1 MSANDPLSRYVHTP
15 GAPVLDRTAA
25 LLSLTHRGRLGSAI
39 AAGDRSVVVATG
51 RTVLVTD
58 VDHQTGRILARPVRG
73 SRAVEY
79 AGVDV
84 EVTAAAHHPPLAD
97 DCLEA
102 LTIQQARAL
111 MAPVASDNGRY
122 PQYHPDYFDRWVFG
136 RARRDV
142 RLRGETILVAGQR
155 CLINTVDSS
164 TGCGLGPRA
173 YTAWITRRAHHGGA
187 VSVWAYD
194 IDVEPTGPNY

>member
-1 MSANDPLSRYVHTP
+1 MSPNDPVSRYVHTP
-15 GAPVLDRTAA
+15 GAPVPDRTAA
-25 LLSLTHRGRLGSAI
+25 RLSVTNYGPAGNAI
-39 AAGDRSVVVATG
+39 AREDHAVVVATG
-51 RTVLVTD
+51 RTVIVTN
-58 VDHQTGRILARPVRG
+58 VNHQTGRILARPARG
-73 SRAVEY
+73 AQAVEY
-79 AGVDV
+79 AGIDV
-84 EVTAAAHHPPLAD
+84 EVTAAAHHPPPPD
-97 DCLEA
+97 DCLEG
-102 LTIQQARAL
+102 LTIRQARAL

-122 PQYHPDYFDRWVFG
+122 PQYSPDYFDRWVFG
-136 RARRDV
+136 RVRRDV

-194 IDVEPTGPNY
+194 IDVEPAGPHR

>member
-1 MSANDPLSRYVHTP
+1 MSLDDPVTGYTHTS

-25 LLSLTHRGRLGSAI
+25 RLSVTGCGRLGNAI
-39 AAGDRSVVVATG
+39 AREDRVVVVTTG
-51 RTVLVTD
+51 RTVIVTA
-58 VDHQTGRILARPVRG
+58 VDHQTGRILARPEHG
-73 SRAVEY
+73 AQAVEY
-79 AGVDV
+79 AGIDV

-97 DCLEA
+97 DCLEG

-111 MAPVASDNGRY
+111 MAPVASDDGRY
-122 PQYHPDYFDRWVFG
+122 PQYGPDYFGRWVFG
-136 RARRDV
+136 RACRDV
-142 RLRGETILVAGQR
+142 RLRGETILVAAQR

-194 IDVEPTGPNY
+194 IDLEPTGGDR

>member
-1 MSANDPLSRYVHTP
+1 MSAHDPLSRYVHTP

-25 LLSLTHRGRLGSAI
+25 LLSVTNCGRPGSAI
-39 AAGDRSVVVATG
+39 ARGDRAVVVATG
-51 RTVLVTD
+51 RTVIVTD
-58 VDHQTGRILARPVRG
+58 VDHRTGRILARPVRG
-73 SRAVEY
+73 GRTVEH
-79 AGVDV
+79 AGIDV

-97 DCLEA
+97 DCLEG

-122 PQYHPDYFDRWVFG
+122 PQYGPDYLRRWVFG

-155 CLINTVDSS
+155 CLINTLDPP
-164 TGCGLGPRA
+164 TGCGLGPRT
-173 YTAWITRRAHHGGA
+173 YTAWITRRAHHGAA
-187 VSVWAYD
+187 VSVWASD
-194 IDVEPTGPNY
+194 IDVEPAGPHR

>member
-1 MSANDPLSRYVHTP
+1 MSAKDPAIGYTHTP

-25 LLSLTHRGRLGSAI
+25 RLSVTHCGLVGSAI
-39 AAGDRSVVVATG
+39 AREDRAVVVATG
-51 RTVLVTD
+51 RIVIVTA
-58 VDHQTGRILARPVRG
+58 VDHRTGRILTRPEHG
-73 SRAVEY
+73 GGAVEY
-79 AGVDV
+79 AGIDV

-97 DCLEA
+97 DCLEE

-122 PQYHPDYFDRWVFG
+122 PQYGADHFGSWVFG
-136 RARRDV
+136 RACRDV
-142 RLRGETILVAGQR
+142 RLRGETILIAGQR
-155 CLINTVDSS
+155 CLINTV
-164 TGCGLGPRA
+164 TLGAERGLGPRA

-194 IDVEPTGPNY
+194 IDLEPTDGDR

>member
-39 AAGDRSVVVATG
+39 ARDDRAVVVATG
-51 RTVLVTD
+51 RTVIVTD

-73 SRAVEY
+73 SRTVAY
-79 AGVDV
+79 AGIDV

-122 PQYHPDYFDRWVFG
+122 PQYGPDYFDRWVFG

-155 CLINTVDSS
+155 CLINTVDSA

-194 IDVEPTGPNY
+194 IDVEPASPHH